1 MAIMCRG
8 GNQANTKPIPD
19 GVKPPAK
26 THQNFLAAAQ
36 NALVVTTD
44 PPWHCHKCYAVV
56 ADQKLTKCPQDGCRE
71 KRLAVDKPPAD
82 PKVLIGKEALKIIK
96 QDETGGTEAGAEEKK
111 MKEIARLKQTI
122 ADAKAYDWPG
132 LLANAEAQL
141 EKLAPKAKSPDI
153 DTAKDTRTVMSDR
166 VRWLHE
172 HEAKVAALETKKEEA
187 TAAIARHE
195 AGLEKAIKLE
205 KERHAE
211 CILAA
216 QTDFARMI
224 RVEKETI
231 EKATQALELQQA
243 QFAQA
248 DDQIN
253 SFIAKRLPVDPTQAA
268 ITPDML
274 NTTLITN
281 HLMQDEKIKGI
292 LDLQAAGVAES
303 LCSLLNLIVDS
314 RNQPVEESGSEMED
328 DSELIDATV
337 ADADGYSLVRGRRRR
352 VKGPTGTDQVMTE
365 NAKNEAGKRTAAEV
379 TKDKEV
385 ETPPPKVPTPPKP
398 TDDGKAK
405 GSGGSNDGKPEEPK
419 KK

>member
-1 MAIMCRG
+1 M
-8 GNQANTKPIPD
+8 
-19 GVKPPAK
+19 
-26 THQNFLAAAQ
+26 
-36 NALVVTTD
+36 
-44 PPWHCHKCYAVV
+44 
-56 ADQKLTKCPQDGCRE
+56 
-71 KRLAVDKPPAD
+71 DKPPAD
-82 PKVLIGKEALKIIK
+82 PKELIGKEAMKIIK
-96 QDETGGTEAGAEEKK
+96 QDETGGTEAASEEKK
-111 MKEIARLKQTI
+111 VKEIARLKQTI

-141 EKLAPKAKSPDI
+141 EKLAPKAKSQEI

-253 SFIAKRLPVDPTQAA
+253 SFIAKRLPVDPTQVA

-314 RNQPVEESGSEMED
+314 RNQAVEESGSEMED

-337 ADADGYSLVRGRRRR
+337 ADADGYSIVRGRRRR
-352 VKGPTGTDQVMTE
+352 VKGPTATDQVMTE
-365 NAKNEAGKRTAAEV
+365 NAKNEAGKRSAAEV
-379 TKDKEV
+379 MKVNGE
-385 ETPPPKVPTPPKP
+385 ETPPPKMPTPPKP

-405 GSGGSNDGKPEEPK
+405 GSGGSNDDKNEDGKDGK